1 MTLAAGGQALIVVS
15 CCVVTL
21 PATWWQTVA
30 RTTAHVRGAVSKLKE
45 HPMLK
50 QWQWVIVT
58 LAVVVLAGG
67 RLVRAQEK
75 TSLVQAIEAAQK
87 EVPGGKVIEAGRET
101 EKDAVLYEVVML
113 SGEVVKEI
121 QIDAATG
128 KVLRVK
134 DEKADADEA
143 EELAEIKQ
151 ALGAVKISL
160 TQALEA
166 AAREVKDAKVVSVEL
181 GLEDGKPVYEVEL
194 LQGDKRM
201 EILVDA
207 VGGKVVKAEG
217 AKKEHEG
224 EQTEEA
230 EEAHACA
237 EGAKALAQ
245 AKVTLG
251 QALETALKEGKGAK
265 PFKADLEIEKGKT
278 LFDIEL
284 LDGAKGPEMEIDALD
299 GKLLKFESVEEQAKE
314 DAEEGEQDG
323 QEEQEEAREKAAA
336 AKALRLA
343 KITLAQAV
351 ETAVAQGPAGKA
363 YRAEFKPEDG
373 APRYEVQVIAG
384 DKCMEVAIDGVSGK
398 VLEVEPKGSTA
409 TAATK
414 EAGWR
419 DTFAVDKANWADHGT
434 NPYFMLEP
442 GYRWRYKH
450 GAEVLTITV
459 LEETKLVDGVTTRV
473 LEEREEKNGQPLEV
487 SRNFFAVDKATGDVY
502 YFGEEVDEYKDGKL
516 ASHEGAWLAGADGA
530 KFGLIMP
537 GKIVVGDKFYQE
549 IAPKAAMDRAEIVS
563 VDERMETP
571 AGTYE
576 KCLHLKETSPLEK
589 GVSHKWYAPGVG
601 LVKDDEFVLESIDK
615 PKR

>member
-1 MTLAAGGQALIVVS
+1 MFKR
-15 CCVVTL
+15 
-21 PATWWQTVA
+21 WQLV
-30 RTTAHVRGAVSKLKE
+30 
-45 HPMLK
+45 M
-50 QWQWVIVT
+50 VT
-58 LAVVVLAGG
+58 LAVLVLGGG
-67 RLVRAQEK
+67 RFVQAEEK
-75 TSLVQAIEAAQK
+75 TSLAQAIEAAQK

-101 EKDAVLYEVVML
+101 EKGAVLYEVVML
-113 SGEVVKEI
+113 SGEVVKEVR
-121 QIDAATG
+121 IDAATG
-128 KVLRVK
+128 KVLGVK
-134 DEKADADEA
+134 DKKADADEA

-151 ALGAVKISL
+151 AVGAIKISL

-166 AAREVKDAKVVSVEL
+166 AAKEVKDAKVVGVEL
-181 GLEDGKPVYEVEL
+181 GVEDGKPVYELEL
-194 LQGDKRM
+194 LQGEKRM
-201 EILVDA
+201 ELLVDA

-217 AKKEHEG
+217 AKKEQES
-224 EQTEEA
+224 EQA

-278 LFDIEL
+278 IFDIEL
-284 LDGAKGPEMEIDALD
+284 LDGEKGPEMEIDALD

-314 DAEEGEQDG
+314 DAEEGDRDGKEEQD
-323 QEEQEEAREKAAA
+323 EAKEKAAA
-336 AKALRLA
+336 AKALPQA

-363 YRAEFKPEDG
+363 YSAEFKPEDD
-373 APRYEVQVIAG
+373 APRYEVQVVAG
-384 DKCMEVAIDGVSGK
+384 DKCMEVAIDGISGK
-398 VLEVEPKGSTA
+398 VLEVEPKGT
-409 TAATK
+409 TAAAPAK

-419 DTFAVDKANWADHGT
+419 DSFAVDKANWADHGT

-459 LEETKLVDGVTTRV
+459 LEETKAVDGVTTRV
-473 LEEREEKNGQPLEV
+473 LEEREEKNGQPLEI
-487 SRNFFAVDKATGDVY
+487 SRNFFAVDKSTGDVY

-516 ASHEGAWLAGADGA
+516 ASHEGAWLAGANGA
-530 KFGLIMP
+530 KFGLMMP
-537 GKIVVGDKFYQE
+537 GKVVVGDKFYQE

-563 VDERMETP
+563 TDEKTETP

-576 KCLHLKETSPLEK
+576 KCLHIKETSPLEK
-589 GVSHKWYAPGVG
+589 GASQKWYAPGIG

-615 PKR
+615 PKK

>member
-1 MTLAAGGQALIVVS
+1 MTRLGQLLVGLMITAAPALAKGPGDVDQ
-15 CCVVTL
+15 
-21 PATWWQTVA
+21 
-30 RTTAHVRGAVSKLKE
+30 
-45 HPMLK
+45 LK
-50 QWQWVIVT
+50 Q
-58 LAVVVLAGG
+58 AVAAAKISVA
-67 RLVRAQEK
+67 
-75 TSLVQAIEAAQK
+75 QAIEAAQK
-87 EVPGGKVIEAGRET
+87 EVPGGKVIEAGLEA
-101 EKDAVLYEVVML
+101 EKDATFYEVVVL
-113 SGEVVKEI
+113 SGEAVKEVKV
-121 QIDAATG
+121 DATSG
-128 KVLRVK
+128 KVLGVK
-134 DEKADADEA
+134 EEKADADE
-143 EELAEIKQ
+143 EKELAEAKQ
-151 ALGAVKISL
+151 ALGAAKL
-160 TQALEA
+160 TFAQALEA
-166 AAREVKDAKVVSVEL
+166 AGKAVKDGKAFKIEL
-181 GLEDGKPVYEVEL
+181 EMKDGKPTYDVAL
-194 LQGDKRM
+194 LQGDKIM
-201 EILVDA
+201 KAALDPA
-207 VGGKVVKAEG
+207 DGKVLKVEERQAKHEKEEG
-217 AKKEHEG
+217 EEHEG
-224 EQTEEA
+224 EQA

-265 PFKADLEIEKGKT
+265 PFKADLEIEKGKAI
-278 LFDIEL
+278 FDIEL
-284 LDGAKGPEMEIDALD
+284 LEGDKGPEMEIDALD
-299 GKLLKFESVEEQAKE
+299 GKVLKFESVAEQAKE
-314 DAEEGEQDG
+314 HAEEG
-323 QEEQEEAREKAAA
+323 EQEEARERAA
-336 AKALRLA
+336 AKALPLA

-351 ETAVAQGPAGKA
+351 ETAVAQAPAGKA

-373 APRYEVQVIAG
+373 APRYEVQMIAG

-419 DTFAVDKANWADHGT
+419 DSFAVDKANWADHGA

-450 GAEVLTITV
+450 GAETLTITV
-459 LEETKLVDGVTTRV
+459 LEETKVVDGVTTRV

-487 SRNFFAVDKATGDVY
+487 SRNFFAVDKVTSDVY

-516 ASHEGAWLAGADGA
+516 ASHEGAWLAGANGA

-563 VDERMETP
+563 IDEKMETP

-576 KCLHLKETSPLEK
+576 KCLHLKESSPLEK

-615 PKR
+615 SKK